1 MAEKHVN
8 PNEYLDIPKWVSED
22 YFLPILEQD
31 VSGFQKIISF
41 TPIAATAPGD
51 NYTSIMIRV
60 HIDILLTDGKEQ
72 KISYILKTQLDASKG
87 GALISQMGFFAK
99 EKEMYKDHIPQFVRL
114 YKEAGVYIE
123 LAPKCVHLAE
133 TPESITLVF
142 EDLSRQNFR
151 NVDRLK
157 GFDMA
162 HMRCVLR
169 KLAELHAASVVNRL
183 LIGPYDSKFYE
194 SFFNEKN
201 REVFSN
207 IREQRE
213 PQLKKA
219 MLEWGLP
226 DVDIY
231 LKKHPTSSEYFDAG
245 LALSKV
251 DESEF
256 NVLNHGDCWSNNIMF
271 NYKENGEIDR
281 TIFVDLQVAK
291 WGSPAQDLW
300 YMITTSASLD
310 IKVKEF
316 DHFIRIY
323 HDRLTECLKLLKYSN
338 PIPSL
343 RDIQM
348 QMLKHGFWGPFTAN
362 GVMVVVLF
370 PSDKDSNMDKLMGAG
385 PEADALR
392 EKSFKNPY
400 YADAMR
406 QLLPFFDNKG
416 LLDM

>member
-60 HIDILLTDGKEQ
+60 HIDILLKDGNEQ

-87 GALISQMGFFAK
+87 GAFISQMGFFAK

-114 YKEAGVYIE
+114 YKEAGVDIE

-201 REVFSN
+201 REMFSK

-245 LALSKV
+245 LNISKV

-291 WGSPAQDLW
+291 WSSPAQDLW

-323 HDRLTECLKLLKYSN
+323 HDRLTECLKLLKYSK

-370 PSDKDSNMDKLMGAG
+370 PSDKDSNMDMIMGAG

-416 LLDM
+416 LLDL